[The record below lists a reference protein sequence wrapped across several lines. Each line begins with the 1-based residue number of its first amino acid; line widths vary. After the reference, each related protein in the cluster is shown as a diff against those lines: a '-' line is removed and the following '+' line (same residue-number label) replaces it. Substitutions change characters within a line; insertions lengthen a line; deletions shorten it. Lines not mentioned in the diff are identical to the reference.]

1 MTNLKTP
8 LEKSIEQLLQR
19 YECVILPEFGGFI
32 VRDSPCNFNA
42 EKNKIK
48 PFARNIFFN
57 PHLIENDGLL
67 VSEIQKSESLNY
79 SEANALCL
87 ESIKSLKLD
96 IESLGSKHFGNLGT
110 FFKGQ
115 DNIWFAPSPAL
126 NLSLDSYGL
135 QAVDASKLES
145 IEIEHLEPKVISDLE
160 PMSLADNAP
169 IEKTTGTKT
178 NYVSWLVAASVALL
192 AHFIYLNFENKDIG
206 VHEAS
211 ILPSSV
217 RIGGDNSINEVTATD
232 ETLLD
237 ENIVS
242 EETIEPLEA
251 NAMLND
257 NLVSSIPE
265 ENQISDATI
274 EPSAEMTT
282 PTESEII
289 SSNVQTY
296 EVSDPVK
303 EVEIPIVSE
312 SAIQIERVVAKYRM
326 QSNAD
331 FHAKD
336 LNQLGKNASVKVNGI
351 WFEVVTNETNE
362 Q

>member
-1 MTNLKTP
+1 MTSLKTP
-8 LEKSIEQLLQR
+8 LETSIEQLLQR

-67 VSEIQKSESLNY
+67 VSEIQKSEALNY
-79 SEANALCL
+79 ADANSLCL
-87 ESIKSLKLD
+87 DSIKSLKLD

-145 IEIEHLEPKVISDLE
+145 IEIEQIEQEVIAELEPK
-160 PMSLADNAP
+160 SLADNAP
-169 IEKTTGTKT
+169 IEKMTVTKT
-178 NYVSWLVAASVALL
+178 NYGAWLVAASVALI
-192 AHFIYLNFENKDIG
+192 AHFIYLNFENKDSSA
-206 VHEAS
+206 HEAS
-211 ILPSSV
+211 VLPSSIQ
-217 RIGGDNSINEVTATD
+217 IGDENNNEEIPTVE
-232 ETLLD
+232 ETLVD
-237 ENIVS
+237 ENTVS
-242 EETIEPLEA
+242 SETIEPAEDNSVFNNEPTVSTPETNQTNEPIVEA
-251 NAMLND
+251 VTEKVA
-257 NLVSSIPE
+257 P
-265 ENQISDATI
+265 I
-274 EPSAEMTT
+274 EPEFNSSKDQLTEISEPIAEVET
-282 PTESEII
+282 PTQVEPEI
-289 SSNVQTY
+289 QT
-296 EVSDPVK
+296 
-303 EVEIPIVSE
+303 
-312 SAIQIERVVAKYRM
+312 ERVVAKYRM
-326 QSNAD
+326 QTNAD

-336 LNQLGKNASVKVNGI
+336 LIQLGKNAFVKVNGQ
-351 WFEVVTNETNE
+351 WFEVITKETIE